1 MKILLI
7 VALAVAAVVAKPEA
21 EAEAAA
27 DAWYGYYGYGR
38 PYGYYGYPKYKTKW
52 VDGYGYANY
61 GHVGKRS
68 AEADPA
74 FAYTIGHPHVYG
86 HPLVYTHPVALPVA
100 YANNVCTNEAG
111 AVVPCA
117 SGVAHGSGV
126 YNFADAP
133 VGLHPVLGA
142 VGAAPV
148 APAAAEADAV
158 VSVEKREAEAEAEAD
173 PEAEA
178 AADAWYSY
186 YGRPAY
192 YGGYYGYGGYG
203 YRGYYGLP
211 YGYGYYAHGGRPYS
225 YGWTDGPNNGVGPYE
240 IGRAHV

>member
-1 MKILLI
+1 MGTFVQAFAELGTGKKIMKILLI

-38 PYGYYGYPKYKTKW
+38 PYYGYKTKW
-52 VDGYGYANY
+52 VDGYGYANS
-61 GHVGKRS
+61 GHYVGKRE

-74 FAYTIGHPHVYG
+74 FAYTVGYPHVYG
-86 HPLVYTHPVALPVA
+86 HPLVYTHPVPVA

-111 AVVPCA
+111 TVVPCA
-117 SGVAHGSGV
+117 SGVVPGSGV
-126 YNFADAP
+126 YNFAAAP
-133 VGLHPVLGA
+133 VGLHPVVPG
-142 VGAAPV
+142 VAPV

-178 AADAWYSY
+178 AADAWYAY

-192 YGGYYGYGGYG
+192 YGYGYGLGGYYGGYAG
-203 YRGYYGLP
+203 YGYYGL
-211 YGYGYYAHGGRPYS
+211 GH
-225 YGWTDGPNNGVGPYE
+225 
-240 IGRAHV
+240 